1 MAWFDIAAGL
11 AQGAQQGIDRVQA
24 DQVRRKAD
32 AFKDAQEK
40 RALAAEARLVD
51 QDAQQKIAEFI
62 NRSDPSN
69 LDPAEVQKF
78 GAAGQPYFTKA
89 TDGSG
94 RIIAR
99 ENPLATKKRAYDAM
113 VMDDAPNEFK
123 AKVAE
128 RQLRGQKTATESQ
141 ALSIM
146 ADGELYD
153 KQTDANKLKIGKNA
167 GFTLEEIAPSLSP
180 AYRQK
185 LREMTPAYIGGTL
198 NVEAAR
204 ESAAG
209 QDRRL
214 DKQTASAMA
223 IAQLREAGD
232 NVDRQ
237 QAAIAGYAR
246 ALISDDASLAQNEPE
261 LMRQLGAI
269 VNAAKAYAPRS
280 PGAAPVVEDQAAR
293 LARLL
298 RESGVQ

>member
-40 RALAAEARLVD
+40 RALAAEARVVE
-51 QDAQQKIAEFI
+51 QDVERKIAEFI
-62 NRSDPSN
+62 ERSDPNS
-69 LDPAEVQKF
+69 LDPVEVQKF
-78 GAAGQPYFTKA
+78 GGAAQRYIQKTSDGRLVPRESPLKA
-89 TDGSG
+89 
-94 RIIAR
+94 
-99 ENPLATKKRAYDAM
+99 KKRAYDTM
-113 VMDDAPNEFK
+113 VLDDAPNEFA
-123 AKVAE
+123 AKVSE
-128 RQLRGQKTATESQ
+128 RQLRGQKTGIESQ
-141 ALSIM
+141 ALSVM
-146 ADGELYD
+146 AGPDWE
-153 KQTDANKLKIGKNA
+153 KQSDANKLKYGKAA
-167 GFTLEEIAPSLSP
+167 GFTLEELTPSLSS

-185 LREMTPAYIGGTL
+185 IKEMMPAYIGGNL

-204 ESAAG
+204 ISAEG
-209 QDRRL
+209 QDSRL

-232 NVDRQ
+232 SVDRQ

-280 PGAAPVVEDQAAR
+280 SGAAPVVEDQAAR